1 MISIDFDGKT
11 LATIAA
17 RSADSSTRSHLY
29 LRAGPTLGVAALT
42 SLTKPLA
49 RRNILLSVW
58 HGAHAMCPR
67 RERYASARRREL
79 CVTPHGASESA
90 TCLFTPF
97 TSPIEKNTTSV
108 VSAENASCLATAIIT
123 KREIDFEARSGFGVR
138 RPLRFLAHKLDLN
151 EKQITEL
158 ARILDELK
166 TERAQ
171 AEVDDRRALAEF
183 SDAVAGEAFDSSKAS
198 SAGER
203 RVQSAAKVRDTLMN
217 ALQQIHALLSPE
229 QRQRLAYLIRTGVL
243 AV

>member
-1 MISIDFDGKT
+1 MC
-11 LATIAA
+11 
-17 RSADSSTRSHLY
+17 
-29 LRAGPTLGVAALT
+29 
-42 SLTKPLA
+42 
-49 RRNILLSVW
+49 
-58 HGAHAMCPR
+58 HASW
-67 RERYASARRREL
+67 RERERHKSFHSIHEPGREEHHERGERGGYFM
-79 CVTPHGASESA
+79 PRPGHHHEEGD
-90 TCLFTPF
+90 
-97 TSPIEKNTTSV
+97 
-108 VSAENASCLATAIIT
+108 
-123 KREIDFEARSGFGVR
+123 RFEARSGFGVR
-138 RPLRFLAHKLDLN
+138 RPLRFLAYKLDLN

-183 SDAVAGEAFDSSKAS
+183 SDAVGGETFDSSKAS

-203 RVQSAAKVRDTLMN
+203 RVQSAAKVRDTLIN

>member
-1 MISIDFDGKT
+1 MC
-11 LATIAA
+11 
-17 RSADSSTRSHLY
+17 
-29 LRAGPTLGVAALT
+29 
-42 SLTKPLA
+42 
-49 RRNILLSVW
+49 
-58 HGAHAMCPR
+58 HASW
-67 RERYASARRREL
+67 RERQRHKSFQSIHEPDREEHHERGERGG
-79 CVTPHGASESA
+79 CFMPRPGHHHEEGD
-90 TCLFTPF
+90 
-97 TSPIEKNTTSV
+97 
-108 VSAENASCLATAIIT
+108 
-123 KREIDFEARSGFGVR
+123 RFEARSGFGVR
-138 RPLRFLAHKLDLN
+138 RPLRFLAYKLDLN

-203 RVQSAAKVRDTLMN
+203 RVQSAAKVRDTLIN
-217 ALQQIHALLSPE
+217 TLQQIHALLSPE